1 MPGIRVL
8 CVDDHP
14 VVRDGIRLIISRED
28 GMEVVGCAESGE
40 EAVGLFLEY
49 RPDITLMDLRL
60 GTMTGL
66 ETIKAIRGHDSEA
79 RLIVLTMYEGDEDIH
94 RALAAGAVTY
104 LLKHTLSADL
114 IRVIREVHNG
124 GQPIA
129 ADVTAKLQERA
140 AHPTLTSRE
149 MEVINLVAL
158 GLRNKEIGAR
168 LGISADTVE
177 AHLKNIFWKL
187 NVSERLT
194 AVTVAV
200 RRGIV
205 HLS

>member
-66 ETIKAIRGHDSEA
+66 ETIKAIRGHDSGA

-129 ADVTAKLQERA
+129 ADVAAKLQERA

-149 MEVINLVAL
+149 IEVINLVAL

>member
-66 ETIKAIRGHDSEA
+66 ETIKAIRGHDPEA
-79 RLIVLTMYEGDEDIH
+79 RVIVLTMYEGDEDIH

-129 ADVTAKLQERA
+129 ADVAAKLQERA

-149 MEVINLVAL
+149 MEVINQVAL
-158 GLRNKEIGAR
+158 GLHNKEIGAR

-187 NVSERLT
+187 NVSDRLT

-205 HLS
+205 HLN